1 MTDRGATL
9 SILSYEHPV
18 FEPFA
23 GARSGDFSVA
33 RFLRYR
39 KFTPAPDPTGELHRM
54 LVRYD
59 DGGPALF
66 ERRLDDGRVLVW
78 TGGVA
83 NVWNNLP
90 LMPVFLPFIHQI
102 ARYLASY
109 QEKPAYHTVGQVAH
123 VPEAQL
129 AGSGSD
135 EIIIESPAGD
145 RDAIAHDGDVPI
157 SLDHAGFYTARRLA
171 AGTDEGV
178 VVAANPD
185 PREADLTMISADEVL
200 LALQPD
206 NAAPRRT
213 ETLAASLTA
222 GQKERRQALWWYLL
236 MAALGLLIMESVLAH
251 RTPDVVR

>member
-1 MTDRGATL
+1 M
-9 SILSYEHPV
+9 
-18 FEPFA
+18 
-23 GARSGDFSVA
+23 
-33 RFLRYR
+33 
-39 KFTPAPDPTGELHRM
+39 
-54 LVRYD
+54 
-59 DGGPALF
+59 
-66 ERRLDDGRVLVW
+66 LVW

-90 LMPVFLPFIHQI
+90 LKPVFLPFIHQI